1 MHVEYDNESAPRDE
15 HSDMHLATIG
25 SMFEEKLRKQFLYY
39 TMKSLRLLVLLR
51 KSANLVLHFGS
62 DFNLKFQVIMI
73 K

>member
-1 MHVEYDNESAPRDE
+1 MHVEYDNESAQRGE
-15 HSDMHLATIG
+15 HSDMHLATIE

-51 KSANLVLHFGS
+51 KSANLVLHFGY